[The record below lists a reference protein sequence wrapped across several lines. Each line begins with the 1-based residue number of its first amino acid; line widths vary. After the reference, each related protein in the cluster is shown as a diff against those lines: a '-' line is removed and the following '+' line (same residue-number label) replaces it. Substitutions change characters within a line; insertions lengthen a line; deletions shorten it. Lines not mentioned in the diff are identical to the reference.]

1 MDLGV
6 DSKVTKGSKIEA
18 GFGYGPI
25 KAGFEDSE
33 ETETGWQALKQKSDE
48 AEHAM
53 MTDVSQLAS
62 TDHTMERT
70 TTCTPMIY
78 DDAGIIMTGS
88 DAPLGAGLWQW
99 VISTED

>member
-18 GFGYGPI
+18 GIEYGP
-25 KAGFEDSE
+25 ATGGFEVTE
-33 ETETGWQALKQKSDE
+33 ESETGWQALKQKSDE